1 MDQHSLAA
9 AASAEAFLA
18 LGSPDTRPRPCSTPP
33 RGEGSLRRPVQDV
46 ADRQR
51 VPLRAARSPRPNR
64 SLHRNPVVSSRSV
77 ALAYAYDPAT
87 APNAE
92 PDNAFVHSNGG
103 FRCLQD
109 VRQGPLQGCLQG
121 EGVRWDTDGLLQS
134 TGFKCTGR
142 ASEPTKTAVTDAHTA
157 VLESDF
163 YRAGDGNDASFKNVQ
178 VIIADHDLA
187 PDIDGIQ
194 NVWIQQVG
202 CGTADVNFS
211 S

>member
-1 MDQHSLAA
+1 MSRITIRVSVAAVFALTAVALVLVMQAA
-9 AASAEAFLA
+9 AAGGHVGVGFNAPSIAGFPGDFSGGTAFLSGGGA
-18 LGSPDTRPRPCSTPP
+18 YTP
-33 RGEGSLRRPVQDV
+33 
-46 ADRQR
+46 
-51 VPLRAARSPRPNR
+51 
-64 SLHRNPVVSSRSV
+64 SSASN
-77 ALAYAYDPAT
+77 T
-87 APNAE
+87 E
-92 PDNAFVHSNGG
+92 PDSAFVHSNGG

-134 TGFKCTGR
+134 TGFKCTGK
-142 ASEPTKTAVTDAHTA
+142 ASEPKKTAITDAHTA

-178 VIIADHDLA
+178 VIISDHDLA